1 MMEQEQKDRRDKYS
15 MRNIKDHSLTL
26 TLQQRLRFAQH
37 IEPAQA
43 AVLIAITDEN
53 DPKVVL
59 TRRSLYLNNHA
70 GEVSFPGGKRDP
82 EDTSNIAV
90 ALREAWEETALN
102 PFDVKLLG
110 DLPMEKAKSGISVKP
125 VVGLIPPHVE
135 LIAQPSEIDRIFYAP
150 LRHLMDAKPIP
161 YEVRMAHQSIY
172 FPSMRVENEIVW
184 GLTARILISL
194 FHYGLDYRKE
204 WPFVLNSPSFQAHTQ
219 KIK

>member
-1 MMEQEQKDRRDKYS
+1 MTTAGQMMDF
-15 MRNIKDHSLTL
+15 SLTQ
-26 TLQQRLRFAQH
+26 TLQQRLRFATH
-37 IEPAQA
+37 IEQAQA
-43 AVLIAITDEN
+43 AVLIAITNEI

-82 EDTSNIAV
+82 GDTSNIAV

-125 VVGLIPPHVE
+125 VVGLIPPQVE
-135 LIAQPSEIDRIFYAP
+135 LIAQPSEIDRIFYVP
-150 LRHLMDAKPIP
+150 LTQLMEAQPVP

-172 FPSMRVENEIVW
+172 FPSMQVQNEVVW

-194 FHYGLDYRKE
+194 FQYGLNYQKE
-204 WPFVLNSPSFQAHTQ
+204 WPFILNSPSFQPQNLT
-219 KIK
+219 IK